1 MAMIEPFPGIR
12 YDLGRVGNLSDVIAP
27 PYDVIDG
34 SLQQKLYD
42 QHPNN
47 IIRLELTKAEAG
59 DGEFDKY
66 ARAGKLWKQW
76 QLDNIVRP
84 EGQPAVYVLHQTY
97 EVDGESYTR
106 KGVFTRVR
114 LERFGE
120 GKVYPHEQT
129 LSGPKEDRFR
139 LMEATHV
146 NFSPVFGLYPDPQ
159 RAIQQKLDNYTERTL
174 PIEARDHLNVTSK
187 VWAVQDQTIIRD
199 IIGLFHDKPIFI
211 ADGHHRYETA
221 IRYRDELAKKQGGS
235 LTSDHPANFVLM
247 ALVGMSD
254 PGLLILPTHR
264 LVQGFTGITADQLRK
279 KLEPHFEVAIIGTG
293 EAAARETWNQIEND
307 GSQDVL
313 GFGTLADQAWLLAR
327 FNAESLMNQLAAQH
341 SEAWRSLAVSRL
353 HVVVL
358 DKLLTDLGKASCRYV
373 HLMKEVNDDFKQRG
387 SDLACLVPP
396 AIMQHVTD
404 IAGALEKMPPKSTYF
419 YPKLLTGLVFHSL
432 K

>member
-1 MAMIEPFPGIR
+1 MAMIAPFPGLR
-12 YDLGRVGNLSDVIAP
+12 YDLGRVGTLSEVIAP

-34 SLQQKLYD
+34 VLQQKLYD
-42 QHPNN
+42 QHQYN

-59 DGEFDKY
+59 DTDGDKY
-66 ARAGKLWKQW
+66 TRAGMYWKQW
-76 QLDNIVRP
+76 QLENIVRP
-84 EGQPAVYVLHQTY
+84 EGQPAVYVLHQDY

-106 KGVFTRVR
+106 KGVFVRVR

-139 LMEATHV
+139 LMQAVHA
-146 NFSPVFGLYPDPQ
+146 NLSPVFGLYPDPD
-159 RAIQQKLDNYTERTL
+159 RTIQNKLDLQINRTL
-174 PIEARDHLNVTSK
+174 PTEAKDHLNVVSK
-187 VWAVQDQTIIRD
+187 IWPIQDALVIRE
-199 IIGLFHDKPIFI
+199 ITGLFHDKPIFI

-221 IRYRDELAKKQGGS
+221 IRYRDELIKREGP
-235 LTSDHPANFVLM
+235 LPDDHPANFVLM

-264 LVQGFTGITADQLRK
+264 LVQGWPGLTAAQVQE
-279 KLEPHFEVAIIGTG
+279 KLGDYFDVDIVGKG
-293 EAAARETWNQIEND
+293 DAAAKETWQHIESD
-307 GSQDVL
+307 GSQDLL
-313 GFGTLADQAWLLAR
+313 GFGTRADQTWLLAR
-327 FNAESLMNQLAAQH
+327 FKAQRLMDELASQH

-353 HVVVL
+353 QVVVL
-358 DKLLTDLGKASCRYV
+358 DKLLAGLDTPALRYV
-373 HLMKEVNDDFKQRG
+373 HLMKEVLDDQKQG
-387 SDLACLVPP
+387 GADLACLVPP
-396 AIMQHVTD
+396 ATMHHVTD